1 MTGIRDAC
9 FIENPTTQQDF
20 DVVIIG
26 AGAAGLYALHR
37 VRGLGLSARVF
48 EKGDGVGGTW
58 FWNRYPGA
66 RCDVES
72 WDYCYTFSE
81 ELEEEWEWTE
91 RFPTQPELE
100 RYFNYVADRF
110 DLRRDIEFD
119 TRVDQALF
127 EEDQNLWLINTSAG
141 ATVSARF
148 LISAAGCLSEVN
160 TPQFEGAETFEG
172 QQIHTGRWPKGGID
186 VSGLRVG
193 VVGTGSTGVQAI
205 PQLAKQAE
213 HLFVFQRTPQFAIPA
228 RNGPIDDATL
238 EELKHNY
245 RERWELKKASPVGM
259 GRRPPEVSS
268 ALEVDEAT
276 RTRVL
281 EDSWALGG
289 PGFARTFDD
298 VMTNAESNRLT
309 SQFVRDKIKDK
320 IDKPEVA
327 DALLE
332 IDHPLGARRL
342 IVEIDYFETYNRPN
356 VTLVDVATAPIEEIT
371 PQGLRSA
378 EGSYDLDLIVYATGF
393 DGMTGALLAMDIQGV
408 GGLPLRAK
416 WADGAGAYLG
426 LVAAGFPNL
435 FMITGPGSPAVFSNV
450 IFSIEQ
456 HVDWITD
463 CLAHMLNHDLARID
477 ADPEAEAEWT
487 RQVHEIAAQS
497 IVGKTDSWWTGAN
510 IEGKPRGVTF
520 YLGGTHT
527 YREICEEIA
536 ANGYKGFVFP
546 PTDNPESL

>member
-1 MTGIRDAC
+1 MTK
-9 FIENPTTQQDF
+9 PDF

-48 EKGDGVGGTW
+48 EKGYGVGGTW
-58 FWNRYPGA
+58 YWNRYPGA

-81 ELEEEWEWTE
+81 ELEQEWEWTE

-100 RYFNYVADRF
+100 RYFNHVADRF
-110 DLRRDIEFD
+110 DLRPDIEFN
-119 TRVDQALF
+119 TRVERARFDD
-127 EEDQNLWLINTSAG
+127 EQNRWLVRTSG
-141 ATVSARF
+141 GTTVSARF
-148 LISAAGCLSEVN
+148 VVSAAGCLSEVN
-160 TPQFEGAETFEG
+160 TPRIEGADTFAG
-172 QQIHTGRWPKGGID
+172 QQIHTARWPKGGLD
-186 VSGLRVG
+186 VTGMRVG
-193 VVGTGSTGVQAI
+193 VIGTGSSGVQAI
-205 PQLAKQAE
+205 PQLAKQAD
-213 HLFVFQRTPQFAIPA
+213 HVFVFQRTPQFAVPA
-228 RNGPIDDATL
+228 RNRFLDDATL

-245 RERWELKKASPVGM
+245 QERWALKRSNPVGM

-276 RTRVL
+276 RTRLL

-298 VMTNAESNRLT
+298 VTTNAESNQLT
-309 SQFVRDKIKDK
+309 SAFVRDKIRAKVNDP
-320 IDKPEVA
+320 DVA
-327 DALLE
+327 DALLG
-332 IDHPLGARRL
+332 IDHPLGSRRL

-356 VTLVDVATAPIEEIT
+356 VTLVDVAANPITEIT
-371 PQGLRSA
+371 PQGLRTA
-378 EGSYDLDLIVYATGF
+378 EGAYELDLIVYATGF

-408 GGLPLRAK
+408 GGQTLRDK
-416 WADGAGAYLG
+416 WANGAGAYLG
-426 LVAAGFPNL
+426 LVASGFPNL

-456 HVDWITD
+456 HVEWITD
-463 CLAHMLNHDLARID
+463 CLAHMLDHDLDRID
-477 ADPEAEAEWT
+477 ADPQAEADWT
-487 RQVHEIAAQS
+487 QGVHDIAAQS

-510 IEGKPRGVTF
+510 IDGKPRGVTF

-527 YREICEEIA
+527 YRTICDNIA
-536 ANGYKGFVFP
+536 AKGYKGFVFQAANSP
-546 PTDNPESL
+546 ASR